1 MYMEF
6 DKKQIDYLNQKEKQK
21 RNKETWYDEEA
32 KLCIIELAKA
42 WAITSPDGSD
52 TYPFLTP
59 FCKYEHL
66 TRFKDQLDAVANMV
80 QQAEPTKAEIEAWRK
95 EQEAKLETG
104 MRQNY
109 PKYVYGYEESRIAQ
123 EYLRSKISFFWQDT
137 LIAAAERQGLK
148 SPVFQDEDSNTFLEE
163 YRDTEGFDVINI
175 RPRRKKFPPE
185 TSVVF

>member
-1 MYMEF
+1 MEF
-6 DKKQIDYLNQKEKQK
+6 DKKQIDYLNQQEKQK

-32 KLCIIELAKA
+32 KCCIIELARA

-104 MRQNY
+104 MRQHY
-109 PKYVYGYEESRIAQ
+109 PNYVYGQEKSLIAQ
-123 EYLRSKISFFWQDT
+123 EYLSNKVSFFWQDT
-137 LIAAAERQGLK
+137 LIAAAEMQGLK
-148 SPVFQDEDSNTFLEE
+148 PPVFQDVGPNTCLEE
-163 YRDTEGFDVINI
+163 YRDTEGFDALNI
-175 RPRRKKFPPE
+175 RPRRKKLPQE
-185 TSVVF
+185 T